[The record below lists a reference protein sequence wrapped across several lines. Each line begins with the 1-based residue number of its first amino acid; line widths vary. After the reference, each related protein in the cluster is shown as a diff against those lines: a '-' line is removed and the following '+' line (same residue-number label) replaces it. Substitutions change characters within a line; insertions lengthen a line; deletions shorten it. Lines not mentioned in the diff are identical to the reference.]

1 MRDCDQHWTTAQ
13 PPPSFPDVRRTHF
26 VEPQLLVP
34 TRMQFSTARRRGG
47 RTGSGTSSTTHIQR
61 TNGRATRSSRTFHG
75 GDRVLFLRQFKMTAT
90 ASGLHVES
98 SRDIRGG
105 LQIKVG
111 GLGNV
116 NFFDDSKQVGVG
128 YLPVLP

>member
-1 MRDCDQHWTTAQ
+1 
-13 PPPSFPDVRRTHF
+13 
-26 VEPQLLVP
+26 
-34 TRMQFSTARRRGG
+34 
-47 RTGSGTSSTTHIQR
+47 
-61 TNGRATRSSRTFHG
+61 
-75 GDRVLFLRQFKMTAT
+75 MTDT

-105 LQIKVG
+105 LQTKVG

-116 NFFDDSKQVGVG
+116 NFFDDSKQVGVE